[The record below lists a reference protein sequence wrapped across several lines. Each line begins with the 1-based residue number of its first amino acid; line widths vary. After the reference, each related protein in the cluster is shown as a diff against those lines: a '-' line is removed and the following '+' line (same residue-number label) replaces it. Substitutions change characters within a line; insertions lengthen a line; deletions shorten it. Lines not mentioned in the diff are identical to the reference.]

1 MAEELKK
8 EYSKIAKENMSDG
21 VKGMEF
27 DKVFMINAND
37 MISMG
42 YKGNYYKTFVMSNH
56 SVIHSNCEMHT

>member
-21 VKGMEF
+21 VKGIEF
-27 DKVFMINAND
+27 DTVFMINAND
-37 MISMG
+37 MISVG

-56 SVIHSNCEMHT
+56 